1 MFVTYSIIHES
12 CHLLAMAAGH
22 VATPELLDPNIDSGH
37 RSYLSA
43 VHRAT
48 LTVLRTRPPRQLL
61 WLDQRWFGR

>member
-43 VHRAT
+43 VQQVQ
-48 LTVLRTRPPRQLL
+48 LTVLRPRPPRELL

>member
-22 VATPELLDPNIDSGH
+22 VPTPNLLDPNIDSGH

-43 VHRAT
+43 VQWVE
-48 LTVLRTRPPRQLL
+48 LTVLRPRPPRELL
-61 WLDQRWFGR
+61 WLDQHLFGR

>member
-12 CHLLAMAAGH
+12 CHLLAMAARH

-43 VHRAT
+43 VQRVQ
-48 LTVLRTRPPRQLL
+48 LTVLRPRPPRELL
-61 WLDQRWFGR
+61 WLDQHWFGR

>member
-1 MFVTYSIIHES
+1 MFVTYSIILES
-12 CHLLAMAAGH
+12 WHLLAMAAGH